1 MKITGY
7 SKVRVS
13 RAFEILM
20 VKAMALR
27 AEWFCISARR
37 ASLVSAFM
45 VHAQESAYYHHP
57 GVAIMAR

>member
-1 MKITGY
+1 M
-7 SKVRVS
+7 
-13 RAFEILM
+13 LM

-45 VHAQESAYYHHP
+45 VHAPESAYYQHP
-57 GVAIMAR
+57 GVAVTTR